1 MAAARFLLFLICLL
15 QFAAFSFSNADN
27 EFIIAGY
34 LPDYRASINLN
45 ATLLHLTDVMLFSLT
60 PASVVAG
67 GGSSCCF
74 SKEQF
79 TLVRKARSYKLEKTK
94 SSIRIL
100 ITIGGGGRSDG
111 FVDIVSGTSNTRHS
125 FLQGLVKICLE
136 DELDGIDFDNESIRT
151 YEQWEAYLHFLV
163 EASTFLHKHK
173 LLVSVALH
181 PGQYLPA
188 EVCRNVDRVHLMAYD
203 MMHNPN
209 SKHHASFNSVKKA
222 LSSFSSNG
230 CPSSKLIMG
239 APAYARHESNPGL
252 VKTYAEIVDEFL
264 LEQDEHHDVDTK
276 EIITN
281 LSSWKGYQFDSAS
294 DVKVKA
300 EYAKDNDYG
309 GCFLWELGQDKR
321 ISDVADGGGV
331 LTEAMSSVLQS
342 DHIIS
347 QKKGV
352 DDIMK
357 EGEL

>member
-1 MAAARFLLFLICLL
+1 MAARFRFLMICLL
-15 QFAAFSFSNADN
+15 QFAALSFSSNAENND
-27 EFIIAGY
+27 FIVAGY

-45 ATLLHLTDVMLFSLT
+45 ATLVHLTDVVLFSLT
-60 PASVVAG
+60 PASVVSG
-67 GGSSCCF
+67 GGSSCCL
-74 SKEQF
+74 SKEHF
-79 TLVRKARSYKLEKTK
+79 ALVRKARSYKLEKTK

-111 FVDIVSGTSNTRHS
+111 FADIVSGSSNTRHS
-125 FLQGLVKICLE
+125 FLHGIVKICRE
-136 DELDGIDFDNESIRT
+136 NELDGVDWDNENIQT

-163 EASTFLHKHK
+163 EASTFLHKHN

-181 PGQYLPA
+181 PGQYLPS
-188 EVCRNVDRVHLMAYD
+188 EVCRKVDRVHLMAYD
-203 MMHNPN
+203 MMHNQH
-209 SKHHASFNSVKKA
+209 SKHHASFKSVKKA

-239 APAYARHESNPGL
+239 IPAYARHESNPGK

-264 LEQDEHHDVDTK
+264 SEQDEHDVDTK

-294 DVKVKA
+294 DAKVKA

-321 ISDVADGGGV
+321 ISDVADGGV

-342 DHIIS
+342 DHIIG

-352 DDIMK
+352 DNIMK

>member
-1 MAAARFLLFLICLL
+1 MAAARFLLFLIYLL

-67 GGSSCCF
+67 GGSSCCL
-74 SKEQF
+74 SKEHF
-79 TLVRKARSYKLEKTK
+79 ALVRKARSYKLEKTK
-94 SSIRIL
+94 LSSIRIL

-111 FVDIVSGTSNTRHS
+111 FADIVSGSSNTRHS
-125 FLQGLVKICLE
+125 FLHRIVKICRE
-136 DELDGIDFDNESIRT
+136 NELDGVDWDNENIQT

-163 EASTFLHKHK
+163 EASTFLHKHN

-181 PGQYLPA
+181 PGQYPPA
-188 EVCRNVDRVHLMAYD
+188 EVCRKVDRVHLMTYD
-203 MMHNPN
+203 MHNQH
-209 SKHHASFNSVKKA
+209 SKHHASFKSVNKA

-239 APAYARHESNPGL
+239 VPAYARHESNPGK

-264 LEQDEHHDVDTK
+264 SEQDEHDVDAK

-331 LTEAMSSVLQS
+331 LTEAMSSVLKS

-347 QKKGV
+347 QKKRV

-357 EGEL
+357 KGEL